1 MNPLRVDLFPH
12 ADDECEGWYP
22 KEEEHKWTFTDF
34 ANFITPP
41 CDVRRV
47 IADDVYRHLAFWE
60 DLDALYDGR
69 CMVELDTLMAV
80 EFNKAPP
87 LWQTMM
93 ESAIKEKQVWEDD
106 GYSCYVRPSLW
117 FLRADWMNDH
127 FNDFVVDK
135 IPSLAFRD
143 NESEN
148 RLIYLKNATVKK
160 LAKLIQDNEIDDE
173 DIPHDKYAEVY
184 AEVRQK

>member
-1 MNPLRVDLFPH
+1 
-12 ADDECEGWYP
+12 
-22 KEEEHKWTFTDF
+22 
-34 ANFITPP
+34 
-41 CDVRRV
+41 
-47 IADDVYRHLAFWE
+47 
-60 DLDALYDGR
+60 
-69 CMVELDTLMAV
+69 MVCLGGSW
-80 EFNKAPP
+80 F
-87 LWQTMM
+87 
-93 ESAIKEKQVWEDD
+93 VWEDD

-148 RLIYLKNATVKK
+148 RLIYLKNATVDQ
-160 LAKLIQDNEIDDE
+160 LAELIQDNEIDDE